1 MVSPGPATSP
11 GAPGDRPPLVLS
23 AFRTDALGERVRA
36 ALGGEPGQVHLRRF
50 PDDETH
56 VRLGTDPRGREV
68 VVVCDLHHPDAKTV
82 SLALLCATA
91 RDLGARR
98 VGVVAPYMPYM
109 RQDAR
114 FKPLEGVTSRYYGAL
129 LSGMVDWLVTVDPH
143 LHRHAT
149 LDEVISVPHRVV
161 SAAGRVAEWVKAA
174 VPDPLLVGPDAESA
188 QWAERVAGLAG
199 APHVVLEKVR
209 KGDHEV
215 ELTVPDLERWRG
227 RTPVLVDDIVS
238 TGTTL
243 IETLGHV
250 RRAGLRPAACV
261 VIHALFS
268 GGAWQRLEAARPSR
282 LVTCNAV
289 PHLTNA
295 IDLSAPIAAAV
306 RELLAP

>member
-1 MVSPGPATSP
+1 VTS
-11 GAPGDRPPLVLS
+11 
-23 AFRTDALGERVRA
+23 DALVISVLRKDALAEDLRA
-36 ALGGEPGQVHLRRF
+36 ALGATSGSVELRRF
-50 PDDETH
+50 PDDETY
-56 VRLGTDPRGREV
+56 VRFETDPKGRDV
-68 VVVCDLHHPDAKTV
+68 VLVCDLHHPDAKTV
-82 SLALLCATA
+82 TLGLVCEAA

-114 FKPLEGVTSRYYGAL
+114 FKPLEGITSRYYGKL
-129 LSGMVDWLVTVDPH
+129 LSSVVDWLVTVDPH
-143 LHRHAT
+143 LHRHAS
-149 LDEVISVPHRVV
+149 LGEVVSVPHRVV
-161 SAAGRVAEWVKAA
+161 SAAGQVAAWVKQA
-174 VPDPLLVGPDAESA
+174 VKSPLFIGPDAESA
-188 QWAERVAGLAG
+188 QWAQRVAELTG
-199 APHVVLEKVR
+199 APHVVLEKKR

-243 IETLGHV
+243 IETLGYV
-250 RRAGLRPAACV
+250 RRAGLESAVCV

-268 GGAWQRLEAARPSR
+268 GGAWQTLEAARPAR

-295 IDLSAPIAAAV
+295 IDLSRPIADAV
-306 RELLAP
+306 RELLGSP

>member
-1 MVSPGPATSP
+1 MSS
-11 GAPGDRPPLVLS
+11 
-23 AFRTDALGERVRA
+23 DALVISVLRKDALAEGVRA
-36 ALGGEPGQVHLRRF
+36 ALGAAAGTVELRRF
-50 PDDETH
+50 PDDETY
-56 VRLGTDPRGREV
+56 VRFETDPKGRDV
-68 VVVCDLHHPDAKTV
+68 VLVCDLHHPDAKTV
-82 SLALLCATA
+82 TLALVCEAA

-114 FKPLEGVTSRYYGAL
+114 FKPLEGITSRYYGKL
-129 LSGMVDWLVTVDPH
+129 LSSVVDWLVTVDPH
-143 LHRHAT
+143 LHRHAA
-149 LDEVISVPHRVV
+149 LSEVVSAPHRVV
-161 SAAGRVAEWVKAA
+161 SAAEQVAAWVKTA
-174 VPDPLLVGPDAESA
+174 VKTPLFIGPDAESA
-188 QWAERVAGLAG
+188 QWAQRVAELAG
-199 APHVVLEKVR
+199 APHIVLEKRR

-250 RRAGLRPAACV
+250 RRAGLESAVCV

-268 GGAWQRLEAARPSR
+268 AGAWQKLEAARPAR

-295 IDLSAPIAAAV
+295 IDLSESIAVAV
-306 RELLAP
+306 RELLSP

>member
-1 MVSPGPATSP
+1 VVSVLRKDALADGVCAALAATP
-11 GAPGDRPPLVLS
+11 GAV
-23 AFRTDALGERVRA
+23 E
-36 ALGGEPGQVHLRRF
+36 LRRF
-50 PDDETH
+50 PDDETY
-56 VRLGTDPRGREV
+56 VRFETDPAGRDV
-68 VVVCDLHHPDAKTV
+68 VLVCDLHHPDAKTV
-82 SLALLCATA
+82 TLALVCEAA

-114 FKPLEGVTSRYYGAL
+114 FKPLEGITSRYYGKL
-129 LSGMVDWLVTVDPH
+129 LSGVVDWLVTVDPH
-143 LHRHAT
+143 LHRHAAMS
-149 LDEVISVPHRVV
+149 EVLSVPHRVV
-161 SAAGRVAEWVKAA
+161 AAAPLVAAWVKAA
-174 VPDPLLVGPDAESA
+174 VKAPLFIGPDAESA
-188 QWAERVAGLAG
+188 QWAQRVAELAG

-250 RRAGLRPAACV
+250 RRAGLGPSVVV

-268 GGAWQRLEAARPSR
+268 GGAWQRLEAARPAR

-295 IDLSAPIAAAV
+295 IDLSGAIADAV
-306 RELLAP
+306 RELLA